1 MKPIIEIH
9 GLSKS
14 YKITGVTDYYFTLRD
29 TLMNLARAP
38 NRFLRGRGLKLVN
51 RNQELFWAL
60 QNVDLTIDRGEIIGI
75 IGSNGAGK
83 STLLKILSRITDPTS
98 GEAIIRGKI
107 SSLLEVGTGFHPELT
122 GRENIF
128 FSGAILGM
136 RRREIVKKFDSIV
149 GFAEL
154 EKFLDTPVKRY
165 SSGMHVRLGFSVAVH
180 MEPDILLIDEALAV
194 GDANFQKK
202 CLNKIH
208 EVSRRDERT
217 ILFVSHNLD
226 AVQNICDRAVY
237 LEKGRVKMIGQTNE
251 VVQSY
256 LGCQV
261 SLEQRPEWNFP
272 ETSQKPFQI
281 NRVAV
286 KNSANLLATNF
297 SVGEPFSV
305 EVYYGVRKNQTRFW
319 VTVQC
324 VSEYGSTVFFSRDT
338 DGNPHLLA
346 ERERGNFISVFRFP
360 ANLSFSL
367 NQGRYSLIV
376 RIEQDP
382 SIEVTIPVF
391 FDDPLKKF
399 PHHPGVVLI
408 GEPWQNSPLSL

>member
-1 MKPIIEIH
+1 M
-9 GLSKS
+9 
-14 YKITGVTDYYFTLRD
+14 GV
-29 TLMNLARAP
+29 
-38 NRFLRGRGLKLVN
+38 
-51 RNQELFWAL
+51 
-60 QNVDLTIDRGEIIGI
+60 IGP
-75 IGSNGAGK
+75 NGAGK
-83 STLLKILSRITDPTS
+83 STLLKILSRVTDPTS

-136 RRREIVKKFDSIV
+136 KRREIMEKFDSIV
-149 GFAEL
+149 EFAEL

-208 EVSRRDERT
+208 EVSKRDERT

-237 LEKGRVKMIGQTNE
+237 LEKGRVKMVGQTNE

-256 LGCQV
+256 LGGQV

-272 ETSQKPFQI
+272 ETPQKPFQI
-281 NRVAV
+281 NRVVV
-286 KNSANLLATNF
+286 KDSANLLATNL

-305 EVYYGVRKNQTRFW
+305 EVYYGVRKNQSRFW
-319 VTVQC
+319 M
-324 VSEYGSTVFFSRDT
+324 
-338 DGNPHLLA
+338 PPL
-346 ERERGNFISVFRFP
+346 
-360 ANLSFSL
+360 
-367 NQGRYSLIV
+367 
-376 RIEQDP
+376 
-382 SIEVTIPVF
+382 TIPER
-391 FDDPLKKF
+391 L
-399 PHHPGVVLI
+399 
-408 GEPWQNSPLSL
+408 